1 VEVEASD
8 SISAAPGLPFI
19 NYESI
24 MKPIKHIAITGAA
37 GQIGYS
43 LVFRIANGD
52 MLGPDQPVSLRLLDV
67 PAAQPALRGVEMEL
81 QDCAFPLLRGIVCT
95 DDAERAF
102 DQVDHAIL
110 VGAQPRQ
117 KGMER
122 RDLLAANANIFAQ
135 QGRALNAVASRS
147 VKVLVVGNP
156 ANTNALIAMS
166 AAPDLAP
173 ACFSAMMRLDHNRAR
188 AMLATRLGEPVD
200 SLEQVMVWGNHSPT
214 MYADYRFALVGGEPV
229 PLRIQDEQWNR
240 EVFIPRVAQRGSAV
254 IEARGKS
261 SAASAASA
269 AVDHMRDWVCGSHGR
284 WVSMSLPSNG
294 DYDIPEGIFFGV
306 PVHCEEG
313 RIERITGLA
322 IDAFARERLQGAV
335 DELMEER
342 AAIGHLLLR

>member
-1 VEVEASD
+1 
-8 SISAAPGLPFI
+8 
-19 NYESI
+19 

-67 PAAQPALRGVEMEL
+67 PEAQPALRGVEMEL

-173 ACFSAMMRLDHNRAR
+173 SCFSAMMRLDHNRAR

-200 SLEQVMVWGNHSPT
+200 RLEQVVVWGNHSPT

-306 PVHCEEG
+306 PVRCEEG

-342 AAIGHLLLR
+342 AAIGHLLQR